1 MIFVLGFVATALA
14 GVLMVIDNKTDFT
27 NDLKPGP
34 ANVFY
39 AFALTAFFGGLTA
52 MATSV
57 LIALWRHLP

>member
-14 GVLMVIDNKTDFT
+14 AVLAVIDIKTHFSD
-27 NDLKPGP
+27 DLKPGP

-39 AFALTAFFGGLTA
+39 AFALAAFFGGITA
-52 MATSV
+52 MVVSV